1 MFISLLVCSCEQII
15 EVRLQDDQP
24 KVVIESSVTNG
35 RGPFLVKLSKSQS
48 YFNQTGFIGIEKAL
62 VQLDDSFTHESLT
75 EKGSGFYSTKR
86 IRGIPGHTYHLN
98 VTNEGEKFSAS
109 VQLPPPVLIDTV
121 YFKSALFSKDSLNI
135 FVEFNDPEGVENY
148 YRIKLYRNGQ
158 FAVNDYY
165 IITDAFSDGQKL
177 WAPFYYREFAPG
189 DSVRVELLNLE
200 RNTWR
205 YLKGLGETI
214 EQGVNV
220 QAPGNP
226 PSNMEGGALGFFGAW
241 GISTYKTTVPR

>member
-15 EVRLQDDQP
+15 QVSLQDDQP
-24 KVVIESSVTNG
+24 KIVIESSVTNG
-35 RGPFLVKLSKSQS
+35 RGPFLVKLSESQS
-48 YFNQTGFIGIEKAL
+48 YFNQSGFIGIEKSL
-62 VQLDDSFTHESLT
+62 VQMDDSFTHESLT

-98 VTNEGEKFSAS
+98 VTTGDQKFSAS
-109 VQLPPPVLIDTV
+109 VKLPQPVPIDTV
-121 YFKSALFSKDSLNI
+121 YFRSALFAKDSLNI
-135 FVEFNDPEGVENY
+135 FVEFYDPEGDENY

-200 RNTWR
+200 RSTWR

-214 EQGVNV
+214 DQGVNV

-226 PSNMEGGALGFFGAW
+226 PSNIEGGALGYFGAW
-241 GISTYKTTVPR
+241 GISTYKTVVPR